1 MASNAAS
8 RQNNVSF
15 GGGNSKYNSAGQT
28 ARNTLIT
35 TKTWSFIDGG
45 LEI

>member
-15 GGGNSKYNSAGQT
+15 GGGNSRYNLAGQT
-28 ARNTLIT
+28 AKQTLEAKGWT
-35 TKTWSFIDGG
+35 FTDLG
-45 LEI
+45 LES